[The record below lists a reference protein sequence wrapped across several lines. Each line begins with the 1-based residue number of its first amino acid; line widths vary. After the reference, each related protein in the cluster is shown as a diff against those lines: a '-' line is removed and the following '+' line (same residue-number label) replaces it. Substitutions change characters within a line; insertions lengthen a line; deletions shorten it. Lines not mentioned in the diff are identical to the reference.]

1 MSHVQE
7 PPEVQWRPE
16 CVLCKESVKLEESMS
31 DEYGQAIHE
40 DCYVSAVTGKS
51 IAV

>member
-1 MSHVQE
+1 MSHGQE
-7 PPEVQWRPE
+7 TPEVQWRPE
-16 CVLCKESVKLEESMS
+16 CVLCKESVELEESMS

-40 DCYVSAVTGKS
+40 DCYVSTVIRKP